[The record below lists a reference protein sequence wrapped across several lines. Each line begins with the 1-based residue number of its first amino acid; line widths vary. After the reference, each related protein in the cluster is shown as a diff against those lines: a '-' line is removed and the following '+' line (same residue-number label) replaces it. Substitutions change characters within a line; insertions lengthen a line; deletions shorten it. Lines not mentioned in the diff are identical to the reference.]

1 MSFTLPEKTVQVLK
15 NFSQLNPSM
24 ILQSDRLEVIST
36 HKSTIGR
43 YVFDE
48 PLDFSDEIGIYDSSE
63 FLGILSFYK
72 NPEIKNFDKYVTITE
87 GNSKATYFKTAKE
100 LLPKVLVQQKFTP
113 DDIKARLDKIG
124 CELQFTL
131 TAEKINM
138 LIKMAS
144 IMKSEFV
151 FFETDESKI
160 RITVGNELE
169 SSNNN
174 WEITIDSENITN
186 NSLENPVK
194 LSVMEF
200 KFVPSD
206 YDVKV
211 SSKGMSYWKSVS
223 GIEYFIAVTTI

>member
-1 MSFTLPEKTVQVLK
+1 
-15 NFSQLNPSM
+15 
-24 ILQSDRLEVIST
+24 
-36 HKSTIGR
+36 
-43 YVFDE
+43 VFDE